1 MGSPNNVQASVDL
14 DEFSRAMVSRGTVRG
29 DRGAPQQ
36 GRSPSMFM
44 AVMHIRIM
52 RVGML
57 DGFVNVRVG
66 MRFVSAPGRIVLMQV
81 MGIVNMRM
89 FVLQR

>member
-1 MGSPNNVQASVDL
+1 
-14 DEFSRAMVSRGTVRG
+14 
-29 DRGAPQQ
+29 
-36 GRSPSMFM
+36 MFV
-44 AVMHIRIM
+44 AVMHIGIM
-52 RVGML
+52 RVGVF
-57 DGFVNVRVG
+57 DGLVNVRVG